1 MRVHELG
8 TNVFS
13 CTTHIFTSILLS
25 GKNTQDR
32 IMKEENNT
40 YVNVMLAKEKK
51 GRKNRWSI
59 LLALS
64 AATAWLQIKQ
74 SRAANRILLWI
85 LACSSIGAF
94 AGCWWRWLPPGLPVE
109 QPLVA
114 AARAGAWQLTLILT
128 AASLS
133 GHHGRWCGC
142 RCSRRDRHQYD
153 VIVER
158 PSAGGRPRRQDG
170 KQEQQEEATQL
181 EETASSHRLSWAWW
195 RECLLIGQVRTGEV
209 GRCEEEERYIH
220 GAGGGRN

>member
-94 AGCWWRWLPPGLPVE
+94 AGCWWRWLPPGLLVE
-109 QPLVA
+109 QPLVVVA
-114 AARAGAWQLTLILT
+114 A

-133 GHHGRWCGC
+133 GHHGYGWR
-142 RCSRRDRHQYD
+142 SRQQYD
-153 VIVER
+153 VVVERQR
-158 PSAGGRPRRQDG
+158 PSAGGRPRREDG
-170 KQEQQEEATQL
+170 EEQHKEAKQL
-181 EETASSHRLSWAWW
+181 EVETASHRAPWVLDY
-195 RECLLIGQVRTGEV
+195 V
-209 GRCEEEERYIH
+209 GRSVAVRKKLTKEPPS
-220 GAGGGRN
+220 